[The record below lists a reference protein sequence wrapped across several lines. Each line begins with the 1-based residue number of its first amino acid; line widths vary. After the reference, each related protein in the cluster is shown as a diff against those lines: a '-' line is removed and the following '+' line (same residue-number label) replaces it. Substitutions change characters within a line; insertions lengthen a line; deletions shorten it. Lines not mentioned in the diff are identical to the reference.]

1 MFEFVLMAK
10 LIGRYWA
17 WNCDRAI
24 ADQRS
29 SFNRC
34 CFHFQRSCLKANHYS
49 IKILIV
55 FLDKIPDMCVSF
67 IVTLILYYFVRKTK
81 KREKLLYV
89 VEKKNFDTKLNEFN
103 SARFVF
109 SFEANELIISLVF
122 FYVRVNIVLG
132 RLYFFSFSKN
142 VPKDNKEMPW
152 NDEIVFLLIQTWKF
166 KFF

>member
-1 MFEFVLMAK
+1 
-10 LIGRYWA
+10 
-17 WNCDRAI
+17 
-24 ADQRS
+24 
-29 SFNRC
+29 
-34 CFHFQRSCLKANHYS
+34 
-49 IKILIV
+49 
-55 FLDKIPDMCVSF
+55 MCVSF

-142 VPKDNKEMPW
+142 VPKDNKEMP
-152 NDEIVFLLIQTWKF
+152 
-166 KFF
+166 